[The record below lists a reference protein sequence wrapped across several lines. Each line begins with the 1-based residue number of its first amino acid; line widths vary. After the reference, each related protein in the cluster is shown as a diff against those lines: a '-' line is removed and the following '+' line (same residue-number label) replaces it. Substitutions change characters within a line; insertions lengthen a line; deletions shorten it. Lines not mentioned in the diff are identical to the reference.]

1 MTSEKYTFRERVIM
15 RELFTH
21 ILKHARILIFLGI
34 IALLTG
40 YFSVTSILT
49 TEASNLRYS
58 FPDANVDYSTISW
71 AEFPI
76 DENGH
81 SFEFTYPAWDIG
93 QLGIRIS
100 YESITSDSSFALIIQ
115 DAEKNEHACEYRIE
129 DLFTDEDGTTWLN
142 VEEHVSAGDMFIQIK
157 NINTNGLKVIGYS
170 QEGILDENGNAKFN
184 LNMKINAA
192 SFPKEKAYLFSIGW
206 ILVFLLLFM
215 FLTLKPQ
222 GISYEKL
229 FILIYLS
236 VGILGFFVY
245 PPFAEPDSGNHYRRA
260 YAISEGIIFP
270 ELDEN
275 NAIGG
280 QFAWP
285 STWGSEDSIG
295 VSWYEAENRM
305 AFNVNDSENQQY
317 LTYTNIALYS
327 PISHIIPAVG
337 MSVTRLFSHSI
348 IVIEMV
354 AKILNYLAIGIV
366 LYLGIKIA
374 PFGKQYFLWTILN
387 PFVIKQYTSIS
398 PDLMVVALV
407 YLLTALVLR
416 LRYDQNAYAEKG
428 YLVSLYMVSFL
439 LGQYKIVYVAF
450 CLLLFLIPVKKFKG
464 TKKYIIHASAIATVT
479 LIPVLLWLKIS
490 SHILSLGYSEINTTN
505 TKIVMDI
512 GKYIPI
518 LLNTFMQRAH
528 EYIMTIFGYTLVF
541 KVGTNMTIVVFFMLF
556 VALVIG
562 ILIQK
567 NHNNPSPIAI
577 EVNNDRL
584 LKIILFST
592 MLVTAVLIFTAEYIQ
607 WTDPGALI
615 VNGVSGRYFFSFF
628 YPALIFLTGTADKKL
643 LDDEKIT
650 YSEYKTLFSLAAF
663 ALCFVAQLYVVYQ
676 L

>member
-1 MTSEKYTFRERVIM
+1 M
-15 RELFTH
+15 RELFTP
-21 ILKHARILIFLGI
+21 ILKHTRIFIFLGI

-40 YFSVTSILT
+40 YFSVTNILT

-115 DAEKNEHACEYRIE
+115 DAEKNEHSCEYRIE
-129 DLFTDEDGTTWLN
+129 DLFTDEDGITWLS
-142 VEEHVSAGDMFIQIK
+142 VEKHVSAGDMFVQIK

-170 QEGILDENGNAKFN
+170 QEGMFDENGDARFN

-192 SFPKEKAYLFSIGW
+192 SFPKRKAYLFSIGW

-215 FLTLKPQ
+215 FIILKSQ

-229 FILIYLS
+229 FILIYLT

-260 YAISEGIIFP
+260 YAISEGIFFP

-285 STWGSEDSIG
+285 STWGSEDGIG

-305 AFNVNDSENQQY
+305 GFNVNDVENQQY

-327 PISHIIPAVG
+327 PISHIIPAFG
-337 MSVTRLFSHSI
+337 MNITRLFSHSI
-348 IVIEMV
+348 IVLEMA

-374 PFGKQYFLWTILN
+374 PLGKQFFLWVIVN

-398 PDLMVVALV
+398 PDIMAVALV
-407 YLLTALVLR
+407 YLLTAIVLR
-416 LRYDQNAYAEKG
+416 LRYDPSAYAKKD
-428 YLVSLYMVSFL
+428 YLASLYVVSFF
-439 LGQYKIVYVAF
+439 LGQYKIVYIAF
-450 CLLLFLIPVKKFKG
+450 CLLMFLIPIKKFKSI
-464 TKKYIIHASAIATVT
+464 KNYIFHTTAIATVT
-479 LIPVLLWLKIS
+479 LVPALLWLRIS
-490 SHILSLGYSEINTTN
+490 SHILSLGYADINSTN
-505 TKIVMDI
+505 TKIAMNI
-512 GKYIPI
+512 GKYSTI
-518 LLNTFMQRAH
+518 LLNTFIQRAH

-541 KVGTNMTIVVFFMLF
+541 KDGTNMTVVVLFMLF

-562 ILIQK
+562 TLIQK
-567 NHNNPSPIAI
+567 NHNNASPIAV

-592 MLVTAVLIFTAEYIQ
+592 MLITAVLIFTAEYVQ
-607 WTDPGALI
+607 WTDPGASI
-615 VNGVSGRYFFSFF
+615 VNGVSGRYFFPFF
-628 YPALIFLTGTADKKL
+628 YPALVFLTGTADKKI

-650 YSEYKTLFSLAAF
+650 YAEYKTLFSLAAF
-663 ALCFVAQLYVVYQ
+663 ALCFVAQLYIVYQ